1 MYRFTN
7 DYSEG
12 AHPRILQALW
22 ETNLEQTLGY
32 GEDPFCHEAAELIKA
47 RLGRQDVDIHFIPGG
62 PRPTSSPFSAFL
74 PAPMKR

>member
-62 PRPTSSPFSAFL
+62 TQTNLIAISAFCG
-74 PAPMKR
+74 PMKR